1 MGGRTRDFYKGGGG
15 TKRED
20 FEVGGTKRFVG
31 HQRERRR
38 RGGVREIVYKGM
50 EEEYKEED
58 KVRREE
64 VVELLSRVLF
74 LFVYCLF
81 SPRSLPP
88 YLCFSLGISP
98 PLIFTSSLLFF
109 ALSGISPDL
118 HLTLSLFFTRSLFS
132 SCNPSLIGT
141 TRRTRIHT
149 SPRSTTQH
157 HAAPRITTH
166 HHAALDTVNT
176 HHTFYYF
183 ILSYFYFDDNKIIKW

>member
-31 HQRERRR
+31 HQGERRG
-38 RGGVREIVYKGM
+38 RGGVREIGYKGM

-64 VVELLSRVLF
+64 VVELLSRLLF

-132 SCNPSLIGT
+132 SCDPSLIGT
-141 TRRTRIHT
+141 TCRTRITTHHHAA
-149 SPRSTTQH
+149 PRSTTQH
-157 HAAPRITTH
+157 HAASRSTTHHHASPRITTH
-166 HHAALDTVNT
+166 HHASPRSTT
-176 HHTFYYF
+176 HHHAA
-183 ILSYFYFDDNKIIKW
+183 L